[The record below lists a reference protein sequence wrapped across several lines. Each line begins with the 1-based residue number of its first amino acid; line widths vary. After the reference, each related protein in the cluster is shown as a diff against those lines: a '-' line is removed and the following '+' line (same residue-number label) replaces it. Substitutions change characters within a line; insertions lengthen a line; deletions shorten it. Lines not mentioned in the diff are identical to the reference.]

1 MNEIDAA
8 DASSDISQSTPSQ
21 SDETPDRLRV
31 VLITGLSGSGKS
43 TAANALE
50 DLGYYC
56 VDNLPVSLLR
66 ALLEDPEGH
75 VGPDQRRLAVVTD
88 VRSVGFAE
96 MAPPLLAGIDRSR
109 MSLTILFLEASE
121 ESLQRRFSA
130 TRRVHPLGDGQRPV
144 IDGIRRESDML
155 AELRGMADRILD
167 TTDWTVH
174 DVRSEIYSEFADG
187 VEDGSRL
194 VVALSSFGFK
204 YGTPAGSDLLF
215 DVRFLPNP
223 YFIPHLRELSG
234 QDGDIQEFLDDK
246 PDFAELLRRLE
257 DLLQYLLPRYQA
269 ENRRYVS
276 VSIGCTGGRHRSVA
290 ICERLSES
298 LKQNRWAIRLSHR
311 DIDR

>member
-1 MNEIDAA
+1 MNEIDGAA
-8 DASSDISQSTPSQ
+8 ASSSGAPNSEAP
-21 SDETPDRLRV
+21 LHV

-56 VDNLPVSLLR
+56 VDNLPLPLLKT
-66 ALLEDPEGH
+66 LLEDP
-75 VGPDQRRLAVVTD
+75 VGQVGGEQRRLAVVAD
-88 VRSVGFAE
+88 VRSAGFAE
-96 MAPPLLAGIDRSR
+96 LAPPLLAGLDRER

-121 ESLQRRFSA
+121 SSLQRRFSA
-130 TRRVHPLGDGQRPV
+130 TRRVHPLGYGNRPV
-144 IDGIRRESDML
+144 IDGIRHEIELL

-174 DVRSEIYSEFADG
+174 DVRGEIYREFADPA
-187 VEDGSRL
+187 EDGNRL
-194 VVALSSFGFK
+194 VVSLSSFGFK

-223 YFIPHLRELSG
+223 YFIPDLRELSG
-234 QDGDIQEFLDDK
+234 QDAAIQEFLDDK
-246 PDFAELLRRLE
+246 PDFTELLERLE
-257 DLLQYLLPRYQA
+257 DLLLYLLPRYQQ

-290 ICERLSES
+290 ICERLDGA
-298 LKQNRWAIRLSHR
+298 LKQKGWAVRLNHR